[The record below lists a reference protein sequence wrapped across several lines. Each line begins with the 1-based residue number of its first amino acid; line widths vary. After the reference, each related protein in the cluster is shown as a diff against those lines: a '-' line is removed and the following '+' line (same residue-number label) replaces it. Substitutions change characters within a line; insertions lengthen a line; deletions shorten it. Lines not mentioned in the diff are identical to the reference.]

1 MIRSGYKLIDDYV
14 FENFESCLAVLAK
27 QPLFLDNQTFFPLSN
42 AVIRTNNSISYKINN
57 LNIRFQPI
65 RFPPKRYKKIAKFKR
80 WIGCLSWDTVII
92 EDKPLKIRG
101 YEYNYHNLFHYE
113 ISLLERIQMGD
124 DLVSG
129 IHGFY
134 SPMFHEQVIEP
145 EYEGIL
151 DEARLTLHEWMTRT
165 SLFSTLKAFNW
176 MISLALME
184 INPITVIIR
193 HGKSI
198 KNYQGKMFFDF
209 DDKNNYNLYQ
219 LLSRVGL
226 V

>member
-1 MIRSGYKLIDDYV
+1 MTQANKS
-14 FENFESCLAVLAK
+14 S
-27 QPLFLDNQTFFPLSN
+27 
-42 AVIRTNNSISYKINN
+42 SYKINT

-92 EDKPLKIRG
+92 DGKPLEIRG
-101 YEYNYHNLFHYE
+101 YEHNYHNLFHYE
-113 ISLLERIQMGD
+113 ISLLERIQIGK

-134 SPMFHEQVIEP
+134 SPMFHEGEIEP

-151 DEARLTLHEWMTRT
+151 DEARLTIHEWMTRT

-176 MISLALME
+176 AICLISMG
-184 INPITVIIR
+184 INPLVVVIR

-198 KNYQGKMFFDF
+198 KNYRGKMFFDF
-209 DDKNNYNLYQ
+209 NDPKQYNFYQ
-219 LLSRVGL
+219 FLKMLKL
-226 V
+226 I

>member
-1 MIRSGYKLIDDYV
+1 ML
-14 FENFESCLAVLAK
+14 E
-27 QPLFLDNQTFFPLSN
+27 
-42 AVIRTNNSISYKINN
+42 TNNYTPYKINT
-57 LNIRFQPI
+57 LNIKFNPI
-65 RFPPKRYKKIAKFKR
+65 RFPPKQYRKIAKFKR

-92 EDKPLKIRG
+92 NGQPLLIRG

-113 ISLLERIQMGD
+113 ISLLERIQMGK

-134 SPMFHEQVIEP
+134 APMFHEKVIEP

-176 MISLALME
+176 MIFLVSAK
-184 INPITVIIR
+184 INPLAVIIR
-193 HGKSI
+193 HGKSL
-198 KNYQGKMFFDF
+198 KNYQGQMLFDF

-219 LLSRVGL
+219 LLKSMGL
-226 V
+226 F